1 MFHQSTAALDEPV
14 SGCLPDPT
22 DTHTHATLINPI
34 RALRAGERQ
43 GLFGKWGVLESWET
57 STTVDEN
64 RVASIRQRMSHFVAC
79 APLGAAGKGQDF
91 YHGVGSAQ
99 FLAERKVASSSS
111 VTEIQ
116 RRRGASR
123 EGLKPEVIN
132 LDAKNDDLHFELMA
146 SRDPR
151 PPSQHHHACLT
162 GLARRTGTSVGRH
175 MRLELSSAHQPV
187 SPSPHLGTF
196 RNETPVA
203 EKCSGHCGAVV
214 AGPRDSATGSSPRL
228 VLAPRRPTSP
238 QGTMQKGANNTEY
251 GEDLPVTTRGCM
263 KTVHSR
269 GMA

>member
-1 MFHQSTAALDEPV
+1 VRLRIWLSASQAVDCTVRPQQNCILQMFHQSTAALDEPV

-116 RRRGASR
+116 RRRGAVR
-123 EGLKPEVIN
+123 
-132 LDAKNDDLHFELMA
+132 
-146 SRDPR
+146 
-151 PPSQHHHACLT
+151 QT
-162 GLARRTGTSVGRH
+162 GV
-175 MRLELSSAHQPV
+175 V
-187 SPSPHLGTF
+187 
-196 RNETPVA
+196 VA
-203 EKCSGHCGAVV
+203 EG
-214 AGPRDSATGSSPRL
+214 TIQSS
-228 VLAPRRPTSP
+228 
-238 QGTMQKGANNTEY
+238 
-251 GEDLPVTTRGCM
+251 
-263 KTVHSR
+263 SR
-269 GMA
+269 GNAPFQHPSLISTQHIVT